1 MANFNKVILLGNL
14 TRDPQLSYLPSN
26 LPVIEFGMA
35 INRRW
40 RGQDG
45 QMKEEVCFVDCRCYG
60 RSAETINQYVKKGN
74 PLLVEGG
81 VDLLVTDVRMPGFSG
96 LDVLTALRRV
106 SVRCPVVLVTAFG
119 DEALHQF
126 ARQLGVV
133 AVLDKPFDVNE
144 LTYFASVQRT
154 LSGGAPES

>member
-1 MANFNKVILLGNL
+1 MESALPESVPFHVLLAEDDREL
-14 TRDPQLSYLPSN
+14 RELLSSVL
-26 LPVIEFGMA
+26 
-35 INRRW
+35 RRE
-40 RGQDG
+40 GFAVTALEDG
-45 QMKEEVCFVDCRCYG
+45 AKLLDYCADHLGSDG
-60 RSAETINQYVKKGN
+60 RIR
-74 PLLVEGG
+74 G
-81 VDLLVTDVRMPGFSG
+81 VDLLVSDVRMPGFSG